1 MDVRDYKTFTYI
13 MYKTKI
19 DEDNRKKEQEKAEA
33 DKRADEDRKIKE
45 ELNSIKNLPPQI
57 RDLKRMEILKKYNKD
72 VQQQNNMPRTSITSG
87 DINSLQEMLED
98 EGIEI

>member
-1 MDVRDYKTFTYI
+1 